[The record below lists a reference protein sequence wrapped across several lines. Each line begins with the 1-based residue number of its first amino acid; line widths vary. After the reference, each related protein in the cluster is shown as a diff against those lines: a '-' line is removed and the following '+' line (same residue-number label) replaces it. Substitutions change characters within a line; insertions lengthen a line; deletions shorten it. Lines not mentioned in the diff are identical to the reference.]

1 MATLHS
7 LLKRQLKGE
16 ALEGLSPR
24 WQALLEAVNTAYWQ
38 FDEDRTML
46 ERSMELSSQELVQA
60 NAERLAASDD
70 RFFSTFNQAAVG
82 LAHVS
87 PSGQLL
93 LVNRKLCEMLRY
105 TEAELKGRRV
115 GDLSHEDD
123 REVSRDLEARLKRG
137 EIREFVVQKRFMRRD
152 GAVVWVNLT
161 VARVRG
167 DQRQP
172 DYDIAVLE
180 DVTERKR
187 IEIELH
193 RMAKYDPLSGLPN
206 RNLLKDRMTLAISR
220 ARRLKQPLGFALFD
234 LDRFKEI
241 NDTLGHPAGDE
252 LLASLAAR
260 LVSLVRDTDTVAR
273 LGGDEFTAIFEGC
286 QTPEQVREGAMRL
299 LSLFDKPFA
308 IGGRELYASGS
319 IGVAIFPADGSTFDE
334 LLKHADIAM
343 YAAKREGGAALRLY
357 SPELHAA
364 SPDGFSMHA
373 ELRRALDRGEFELH
387 YQPKIAVPTGRIV
400 GVEALLRWRSP
411 DRGLVGP
418 SDFIHL
424 AEETGLIEPIGN
436 WVIEEACRALA
447 AWRAEGAGE
456 ISVAVNL
463 SSRQFQNRGLVD
475 VVARALEKSA
485 LPAACLVLEITETV
499 MMERAGQA
507 REVLDALVATGVRV
521 AIDDFGTGYAS
532 LSYLRRFPVHSV
544 KIDREFVRDIESDAG
559 DAAIVRAIVHLAH
572 SLGLLAVAE
581 GVENQAQLHFLAELG
596 CDEYQGFHFSAALPV
611 REVGAMLLGAPRCP
625 PAGA

>member
-1 MATLHS
+1 MASLHS

-24 WQALLEAVNTAYWQ
+24 WQTLLEAVNTAYWQ
-38 FDEDRTML
+38 FDEDRQML

-70 RFFSTFNQAAVG
+70 RFFSTFNHAAVG

-87 PSGQLL
+87 PAGQLL
-93 LVNRKLCEMLRY
+93 LVNRKLCEMLQY

-115 GDLSHEDD
+115 DDLSHEAD
-123 REVSRDLEARLKRG
+123 REESRELEARLRCG
-137 EIREFVVQKRFMRRD
+137 EIREFVVQKRFMRCD

-161 VARVRG
+161 VASVRG
-167 DQRQP
+167 HPPQP

-206 RNLLKDRMTLAISR
+206 RNLLKDRLTVALSR
-220 ARRLKQPLGFALFD
+220 SRRLKQPLGFALFD

-252 LLASLAAR
+252 LLVSLAAR

-273 LGGDEFTAIFEGC
+273 IGGDEFTVIFEAC
-286 QTPEQVREGAMRL
+286 QTREQVREAATRL
-299 LSLFDKPFA
+299 LTLFDKPFT
-308 IGGRELYASGS
+308 ISGRELYASGS
-319 IGVAIFPADGSTFDE
+319 IGVAVYPSDGDTFDE

-343 YAAKREGGAALRLY
+343 YAAKREGGAALRLF
-357 SPELHAA
+357 SPELPAA
-364 SPDGFSMHA
+364 APDAFNMHA
-373 ELRRALDRGEFELH
+373 ELRRALERGEFELH
-387 YQPKIAVPTGRIV
+387 YQPKLDVASGIIV
-400 GVEALLRWRSP
+400 GLEALLRWRSP
-411 DRGLVGP
+411 ERGLVGP

-447 AWRAEGAGE
+447 GWRAEGARDL
-456 ISVAVNL
+456 SVAVNL
-463 SSRQFQNRGLVD
+463 SSRQFQNRGLVE
-475 VVARALEKSA
+475 VVARALHGA
-485 LPAACLVLEITETV
+485 GLPASCLVLEITETV

-507 REVLDALVATGVRV
+507 REVLDAVVATGVRV

-544 KIDREFVRDIESDAG
+544 KIDREFVRDIETDAG

-581 GVENQAQLHFLAELG
+581 GVESAAQLAFLTALG
-596 CDEYQGFHFSAALPV
+596 CEEYQGFHFSGAVPP
-611 REVGAMLLGAPRCP
+611 REVGVMLRC
-625 PAGA
+625 